1 MFVLVCNHSQI
12 TFWSQKNLKN
22 ASSMPFHYCAPFVFY
37 RNMKSK
43 DICIKFRHEITSTRA
58 QNTTYVIDKVCM
70 IVSRL
75 LKNIFKDNIYN
86 NFLPEPFGPLQDRTK
101 LKIFEIGDIR
111 IHCLKKISQTN
122 SLSFWIQN
130 LIVWSGPFLGF

>member
-1 MFVLVCNHSQI
+1 MPHAISLLC
-12 TFWSQKNLKN
+12 TFL
-22 ASSMPFHYCAPFVFY
+22 FY

-43 DICIKFRHEITSTRA
+43 DVCVKFRHEITSTRA
-58 QNTTYVIDKVCM
+58 QNTTYVIDNVCM

-75 LKNIFKDNIYN
+75 LKNIFKENIYN
-86 NFLPEPFGPLQDRTK
+86 NFLPEPFGPLQDQTK